1 MARASSP
8 RLLQLELEV
17 IEDDGRSTAKKLD
30 VVLVPL
36 QAERLAYKLLMGLA
50 RVGWKFC
57 REYVQDDDAAAA

>member
-1 MARASSP
+1 
-8 RLLQLELEV
+8 
-17 IEDDGRSTAKKLD
+17 
-30 VVLVPL
+30 VVLVPQ